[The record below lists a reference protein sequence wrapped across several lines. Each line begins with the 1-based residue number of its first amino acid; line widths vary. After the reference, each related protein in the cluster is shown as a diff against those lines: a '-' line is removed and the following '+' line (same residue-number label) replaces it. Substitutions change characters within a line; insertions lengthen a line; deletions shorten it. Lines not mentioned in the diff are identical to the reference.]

1 VGRRHLAAGA
11 LRKSRPLFLTCGP
24 EVLFCDCSRVSIS
37 GISSKYPTILICL
50 NVPRAQ
56 QTREALGAFQKAE
69 IERWWPILKEAG
81 IRNARPRQP
90 PIR

>member
-1 VGRRHLAAGA
+1 LLSGVDLRH
-11 LRKSRPLFLTCGP
+11 
-24 EVLFCDCSRVSIS
+24 VV
-37 GISSKYPTILICL
+37 KYPTILICL

-81 IRNARPRQP
+81 IKVE
-90 PIR
+90 